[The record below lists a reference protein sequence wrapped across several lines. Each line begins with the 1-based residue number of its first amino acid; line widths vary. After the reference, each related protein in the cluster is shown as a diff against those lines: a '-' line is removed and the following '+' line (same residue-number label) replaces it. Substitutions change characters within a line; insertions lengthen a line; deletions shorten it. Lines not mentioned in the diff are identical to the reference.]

1 MNQKHE
7 KSALGG
13 FAPAVWASPLAVMLY
28 NLFGHYRIVPRP
40 PPTGRVA
47 QEGGNHDTER
57 IFSSP
62 KKKVIASSGAD
73 FNNLQIKCASDAL
86 LSR

>member
-40 PPTGRVA
+40 SHVK
-47 QEGGNHDTER
+47 GGTR
-57 IFSSP
+57 GGKS
-62 KKKVIASSGAD
+62 
-73 FNNLQIKCASDAL
+73 
-86 LSR
+86 